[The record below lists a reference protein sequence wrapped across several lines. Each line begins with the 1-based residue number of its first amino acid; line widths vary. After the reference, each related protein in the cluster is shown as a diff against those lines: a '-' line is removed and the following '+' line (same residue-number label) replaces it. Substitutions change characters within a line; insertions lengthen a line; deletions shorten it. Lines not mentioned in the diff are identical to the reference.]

1 MQQQVSMND
10 FEEVVC
16 SECQSD
22 AFAKYFKI
30 YKLSALKSPSG
41 KEEVGYIPVY
51 ACAHCGK
58 IFNVV
63 DKEETSSL
71 V

>member
-1 MQQQVSMND
+1 MQQSVSIND

-16 SECQSD
+16 TECGND

-30 YKLSALKSPSG
+30 YKLSALKSPTG
-41 KEEVGYIPVY
+41 KEENQSIPVY
-51 ACAHCGK
+51 ACANCGK
-58 IFNVV
+58 IFNIQ
-63 DKEETSSL
+63 EEKSEL